1 MMSDEFKDYYNQIL
15 KDVVNNT
22 NNIPYS
28 KSLVKRNYFRIK
40 TGYYEDDNPEQIAKE
55 LAFQTN
61 ETINEVKKLISEGML
76 HESKQLDY
84 IYREIVR
91 SLTDI
96 IKRGDT
102 GDHYLPEELGIKDK
116 FGNDMLEYEYPKVP
130 SFSIEFEFQHDPTIN
145 EDYLMNADFSG
156 EDDVIEIKLIIN
168 PEKFPQSMYDI
179 IADLN
184 DNVAHEMEHL
194 FQKNMLRPDSEKDP
208 YEDRE
213 EERPQDKRYY
223 EQPHEI
229 PAELKGFRR
238 IKKLR
243 NEPIDKVVRD
253 WFYRNKSSILNDYD
267 INELVVFITDEYH
280 KRYPNN

>member
-1 MMSDEFKDYYNQIL
+1 MSDEFKDYYNQIL

-55 LAFQTN
+55 LSFQTN
-61 ETINEVKKLISEGML
+61 ETITEVKKLISEGML

-102 GDHYLPEELGIKDK
+102 GNHYLPEELKIKDK
-116 FGNDMLEYEYPKVP
+116 FGEDMLEYEYPKVP
-130 SFSIEFEFQHDPTIN
+130 SFSIEFEFLHDPTI
-145 EDYLMNADFSG
+145 EQDYLMNADFSS

-238 IKKLR
+238 IQKLR

-253 WFYRNKSSILNDYD
+253 WFYRNKSDVLNDYD
-267 INELVVFITDEYH
+267 INELVVFITSEYH
-280 KRYPNN
+280 KRYPNS

>member
-1 MMSDEFKDYYNQIL
+1 MSDEFKDYYNQIL

-55 LAFQTN
+55 LSFQTN
-61 ETINEVKKLISEGML
+61 ETITEVKKLLSEGML

-102 GDHYLPEELGIKDK
+102 GNHYLPEELKIKDK
-116 FGNDMLEYEYPKVP
+116 FGEDMLEYEYPKVP
-130 SFSIEFEFQHDPTIN
+130 SFSIEFEFLHDPTI
-145 EDYLMNADFSG
+145 EQDYLMNADYSS
-156 EDDVIEIKLIIN
+156 EDDVIEIKLVIN

-208 YEDRE
+208 YEGRE
-213 EERPQDKRYY
+213 EERPQDKSYY

-238 IKKLR
+238 IQKLR

-253 WFYRNKSSILNDYD
+253 WFYRNKSDILNDYD
-267 INELVVFITDEYH
+267 INELVVFITSEYH
-280 KRYPNN
+280 KRYPNS

>member
-55 LAFQTN
+55 LSFQTN
-61 ETINEVKKLISEGML
+61 ETITEVKKLISEGML

-102 GDHYLPEELGIKDK
+102 GNHYLPEELKIKDK
-116 FGNDMLEYEYPKVP
+116 FGEDMLEYEYPKVP
-130 SFSIEFEFQHDPTIN
+130 SFSIEFEFLHDPTI
-145 EDYLMNADFSG
+145 EQDYLMNADFSS

-238 IKKLR
+238 IQKLR

-253 WFYRNKSSILNDYD
+253 WFYRNKSDVLNDYD
-267 INELVVFITDEYH
+267 INELVVFITSEYH
-280 KRYPNN
+280 KRYPNS

>member
-40 TGYYEDDNPEQIAKE
+40 TGYYEDDNPGQIAKE
-55 LAFQTN
+55 LSFQTN
-61 ETINEVKKLISEGML
+61 ETITKVKKLLSEGML

-102 GDHYLPEELGIKDK
+102 GNHYLPEELKIKDK
-116 FGNDMLEYEYPKVP
+116 FGEDMLEYEYPKVP
-130 SFSIEFEFQHDPTIN
+130 SFSIEFEFLHDPTI
-145 EDYLMNADFSG
+145 EQDYLMNADYSS
-156 EDDVIEIKLIIN
+156 EDDVIEIKLVIN

-208 YEDRE
+208 YEGRE
-213 EERPQDKRYY
+213 GERPQDRAYY

-238 IKKLR
+238 IQKLR

-253 WFYRNKSSILNDYD
+253 WFHRNKSDILNDYD
-267 INELVVFITDEYH
+267 INELVVFITSEYH
-280 KRYPNN
+280 KRYPNS

>member
-15 KDVVNNT
+15 KDVVKNT

-55 LAFQTN
+55 LSFQTN
-61 ETINEVKKLISEGML
+61 ETITEVKKLLSEGIL

-102 GDHYLPEELGIKDK
+102 GSHYLPEELGIKDK
-116 FGNDMLEYEYPKVP
+116 YGEDMLEYEYPKVP
-130 SFSIEFEFQHDPTIN
+130 SFSIEFEFLHDPTIDQ
-145 EDYLMNADFSG
+145 DYLMNADFSS
-156 EDDVIEIKLIIN
+156 EDDVIEIKLVIN
-168 PEKFPQSMYDI
+168 TEKFPQSMYDI

-208 YEDRE
+208 YEGRE
-213 EERPQDKRYY
+213 EERPQDKAYY

-238 IKKLR
+238 IQKLR

-253 WFYRNKSSILNDYD
+253 WFYRNKSDILNDYD
-267 INELVVFITDEYH
+267 INELVVFITSEYH
-280 KRYPNN
+280 KRYPNS

>member
-1 MMSDEFKDYYNQIL
+1 MSDEFKDYYNQIL

-55 LAFQTN
+55 LSFQTN
-61 ETINEVKKLISEGML
+61 ETITEVKKLLSEGML

-102 GDHYLPEELGIKDK
+102 GNHYLPEELKIKDK
-116 FGNDMLEYEYPKVP
+116 FGEDMLEYEYPKVP
-130 SFSIEFEFQHDPTIN
+130 SFSIEFEFLHDPTI
-145 EDYLMNADFSG
+145 EQDYLMNADYSS
-156 EDDVIEIKLIIN
+156 EDDVIEIKLVIN

-208 YEDRE
+208 YEGRE
-213 EERPQDKRYY
+213 EERPQDKAYY

-238 IKKLR
+238 IQKLR

-253 WFYRNKSSILNDYD
+253 WFYRNKSDILNDYD
-267 INELVVFITDEYH
+267 INELVVFITSEYH
-280 KRYPNN
+280 KRYPNS

>member
-55 LAFQTN
+55 LSFQTN
-61 ETINEVKKLISEGML
+61 ETITEVKKLLSEGML

-102 GDHYLPEELGIKDK
+102 GNHYLPEELKIKDK
-116 FGNDMLEYEYPKVP
+116 FGEDMLEYEYPKVP
-130 SFSIEFEFQHDPTIN
+130 SFSIEFEFLHDPTI
-145 EDYLMNADFSG
+145 EQDYLMNADYSS
-156 EDDVIEIKLIIN
+156 EDDVIEIKLVIN

-208 YEDRE
+208 YEGRE

-238 IKKLR
+238 IQKLR

-253 WFYRNKSSILNDYD
+253 WFYRNKSDILNDYD
-267 INELVVFITDEYH
+267 INELVVFITSEYH
-280 KRYPNN
+280 KRYPNS